1 MEWTG
6 AGRLRGVIVE
16 VTRVH
21 RAFGE
26 SFEPPRPLA
35 LVLLSQGG
43 HVVVRADAAMV
54 VGETVE
60 VDQLMQVHSVE

>member
-1 MEWTG
+1 MEWT
-6 AGRLRGVIVE
+6 AADRLRGVIVE

-35 LVLLSQGG
+35 LVLLADGG
-43 HVVVRADAAMV
+43 QVVVRAGEAMV
-54 VGETVE
+54 VGESVE
-60 VDQLMQVHSVE
+60 VDQFMLAHSVE